1 MDEAAA
7 AAQLAEL
14 EQQLM
19 LPLELEAGTVITTL
33 RPLDIGL
40 TLPIDS
46 LLAEAR
52 QASETGA
59 AARVALQVDYD
70 THALQ
75 ARLDSFAAQ
84 LASTT
89 PLNLLTETDTFSRS
103 FVYTPALT
111 INMEQAVQVIE
122 RRLASPL
129 AARRVTLELVSD
141 PDRAPEPVPLAQIQP
156 QIEAMAA
163 LWDGIVGVYVYDLA
177 TGETISYNADTVFS
191 GASVMKVPILLQA
204 YANLPELTEKQRF
217 WARTMI
223 LESDNLNANALLAA
237 SVGGAGTEDALVA
250 VQQMTASLQQLGL
263 QHTYQNLPYEAYEYL
278 VLLNGY
284 ENTLWPTAGRH
295 AALYRGR
302 PAGTH
307 HTRRDWQSVCNA
319 GSVQHGRRAAARTI
333 QRKPDGAALPG
344 NARSA
349 GRESRRYPHAVGPAH
364 RCTGGTQGRMGGR
377 YAGRCRHCA
386 VAGGRLCAGGV
397 SLPGN

>member
-1 MDEAAA
+1 MQRQRLSALLALCLGLFLGACSTTSQTPSVAGQPAPSALASPTTAPTATPPPTPTPFAFTAGSRVAGLDVGGMDEAAA

-84 LASTT
+84 LARTT

-163 LWDGIVGVYVYDLA
+163 LWDGIVGGVCVR
-177 TGETISYNADTVFS
+177 S
-191 GASVMKVPILLQA
+191 G
-204 YANLPELTEKQRF
+204 
-217 WARTMI
+217 
-223 LESDNLNANALLAA
+223 D
-237 SVGGAGTEDALVA
+237 
-250 VQQMTASLQQLGL
+250 
-263 QHTYQNLPYEAYEYL
+263 
-278 VLLNGY
+278 
-284 ENTLWPTAGRH
+284 
-295 AALYRGR
+295 
-302 PAGTH
+302 
-307 HTRRDWQSVCNA
+307 RRDNQLQC
-319 GSVQHGRRAAARTI
+319 GYGLF
-333 QRKPDGAALPG
+333 G
-344 NARSA
+344 
-349 GRESRRYPHAVGPAH
+349 
-364 RCTGGTQGRMGGR
+364 C
-377 YAGRCRHCA
+377 
-386 VAGGRLCAGGV
+386 
-397 SLPGN
+397 